1 MPYDD
6 NEKLKDQ
13 VGVLVG
19 LLNSSNDAIVKL
31 AKAQLIQ
38 LGKNIV
44 PFLETVLDDM
54 SKKGIEDQRKMD
66 ELDQNMRE
74 EENKGYRII
83 VSSRLN
89 KKKEIEREAK
99 FSPSIVMGVL
109 DVLSF
114 FADDTLI
121 QFFSDWLPWKA
132 AVEGLIK
139 IGSESAFRAVTP
151 TLSDLFSLYY
161 LDSES
166 AYDVKNLIE
175 SYIGESGYDDP
186 VYSEGPIEKRYISI
200 KVHIIK
206 EIADF
211 FDKDVIARFVNSYPS
226 LSPGLKDLAAGLII
240 TGEVG
245 NYSEQILEWMD
256 KGSDE
261 DAERLSDIAMGL
273 RLKINRELSIRLFS
287 KLISDYE
294 ETESFLQYLLHNVEI
309 EDMVDIELDLYLK
322 SNQDNNPKGVV
333 KSVIF
338 TDDYVSYPEHQPI
351 SNFIIS
357 KLKERREDTIS
368 YITRVLAEKNKERV
382 KAASWL
388 LNQIIEASDEDA
400 E

>member
-261 DAERLSDIAMGL
+261 DAERLSDIAMSL